1 MKEQVRYHI
10 STFAGIVLS
19 LICPSERM
27 EWFLI
32 LLDLFFSVCV
42 FSSVCLRVWHVLS
55 KLVDCVIRLMR
66 GNTNTSYFLSTA
78 QSLQSS
84 ITFEFLKIFSLSQ
97 SSRNDEKL
105 WKFYERVIPHYRV
118 RWHPT
123 THDSHSLNVMLN
135 KKVFGKSRNYLQ
147 WFAHRTSSNCQ
158 YWHKSRQCLRKFTRN
173 VRTVPSRFFSEA
185 SVGLHPVRGHIIHQR
200 NSAIME

>member
-1 MKEQVRYHI
+1 MLGIEFSFVEAHTVVLIHFFLYFVLQSLPTLDSQFQLKEQVRYHI
-10 STFAGIVLS
+10 SNFGWYRLEFHLS
-19 LICPSERM
+19 FRKRM
-27 EWFLI
+27 EWFLN

-123 THDSHSLNVMLN
+123 THDSHSLNDMLN
-135 KKVFGKSRNYLQ
+135 KKVFGKIFR
-147 WFAHRTSSNCQ
+147 
-158 YWHKSRQCLRKFTRN
+158 
-173 VRTVPSRFFSEA
+173 
-185 SVGLHPVRGHIIHQR
+185 
-200 NSAIME
+200 